1 LSSKSS
7 GDVRLGLPGLFD
19 PALDCTGIPGD
30 VADRGVHLSHGDS
43 KNTHQSFQAGQ
54 NGHPT
59 RPQATQ
65 KPQAYP
71 RGYVEDF
78 CEPRTKLGA
87 IFTSQPK
94 KNALWLFIPQPGKEM
109 PEDVIVRLN
118 RSVQPETSLSPKND
132 RSIYSNA
139 TAFLSMEETALPTE
153 LFPEDSR
160 TNLC

>member
-1 LSSKSS
+1 M
-7 GDVRLGLPGLFD
+7 
-19 PALDCTGIPGD
+19 
-30 VADRGVHLSHGDS
+30 
-43 KNTHQSFQAGQ
+43 
-54 NGHPT
+54 
-59 RPQATQ
+59 
-65 KPQAYP
+65 
-71 RGYVEDF
+71 
-78 CEPRTKLGA
+78 
-87 IFTSQPK
+87 FTSLAK